1 MKYISNKF
9 KWAVFSIIATLVL
22 FAGCQKDND
31 LGQPDRLF
39 RPIVT
44 ETEYAGTWIR
54 YVWDMYDGVDYYE
67 LQLAADDTTNIVATA
82 ETDTSFYT
90 FEGLNYDTEY
100 YLLLKS
106 HGDGIESDFF
116 VAEMILTNDFPT
128 KLTSVNTTSSAAKVN
143 WEDAA
148 YSSLELS
155 LNDTVRTVYDV
166 TTEDNAQK
174 YAILEGL
181 LADTTYIV
189 RAYDNSGAYQGK
201 LSFTTGSPESFR
213 SSNVIDL
220 RSLTDEEAYGAI
232 NQDLFDQAA
241 ALRAANDSLVTI
253 VLKGGTHYEF
263 PGTTPGVGFIM
274 KTGESLEGNAVLEVT
289 GNFDFEAELD
299 TVELNGLTFSFPPGN
314 AESNYGGKYV
324 VNGSKGGSIDYFA
337 FYNCEISHLRGV
349 IRTKDSGL
357 FMKNITFSNCV
368 IDSIN
373 GYGVLN
379 IGVNYSV
386 ESIKV
391 TNTTISNTATTFRLD
406 GVKIDETDGLTGVS
420 LLQVENSN
428 FIYADVLFRCGDI
441 AQVTFLKNIFA
452 GSNSGANDDGI
463 YSPSYQL
470 RGNFG
475 ATRMQDNYTT
485 ADTNI
490 SDFDNTQMR
499 ETMDEVFVDP
509 VKKDFTLTVSQYRN
523 FIGDPR
529 WW

>member
-1 MKYISNKF
+1 MRYISNKI
-9 KWAVFSIIATLVL
+9 KWTVFASLAILVSL
-22 FAGCQKDND
+22 ASCSDD
-31 LGQPDRLF
+31 DELGQADRLF

-44 ETEYAGTWIR
+44 ETDYAGTWIR
-54 YVWDMYDGVDYYE
+54 YAWDMYDGVEYYE
-67 LQLAADDTTNIVATA
+67 LQLAAGDTTNIVATA

-90 FEGLNYDTEY
+90 FENLNYDTEY

-106 HGDGIESDFF
+106 HGNGIESDFY
-116 VAEMILTNDFPT
+116 VAEMIQTNDFPT
-128 KLTSVNTTSSAAKVN
+128 QLTSVNTTSAAAKVN
-143 WEDAA
+143 WEDATYA
-148 YSSLELS
+148 SLELS

-166 TTEDNAQK
+166 TTEDNNREF
-174 YAILEGL
+174 AIIEGL
-181 LADTTYIV
+181 YSDTTYIV
-189 RAYDNSGAYQGK
+189 RAYDAGGSYQGK
-201 LSFTTGSPESFR
+201 LEFSTGSPEIFR

-220 RSLTDEEAYGAI
+220 RDLSDEEAYKAI

-241 ALRAANDSLVTI
+241 DLRAVNDSMVTI

-263 PGTTPGVGFIM
+263 PGTTPGVGFVLQ
-274 KTGESLEGNAVLEVT
+274 TGESLEGNAILEVT
-289 GNFDFEAELD
+289 GNFDFDAELD
-299 TVELNGLTFSFPPGN
+299 TVELNGLTFSYPEGN
-314 AESNYGGKYV
+314 AESNYSGKYV
-324 VNGSKGGSIDYFA
+324 INGSKAGSIDYLA

-386 ESIKV
+386 ESINV
-391 TNTTISNTATTFRLD
+391 RNTTISNTATTFRLD
-406 GVKIDETDGLTGVS
+406 KVTIDEANELTGIS
-420 LLQVENSN
+420 LLQVENCN
-428 FIYADVLFRCGDI
+428 FMYTDIMFRCGDI
-441 AQVTFLKNIFA
+441 NQVNFFKNIFG
-452 GSNSGANDDGI
+452 GSNSGPNDDGI

-470 RGNFG
+470 RGTLG
-475 ATRMQDNYTT
+475 ATKMQDNYTT
-485 ADTNI
+485 SDTNI

-499 ETMDEVFVDP
+499 ETMEEVFAAPMD
-509 VKKDFTLTVSQYRN
+509 KDFSLTVSQYRN